1 MVDDLWQALEAAG
14 ARWGDTGAIRLPSG
28 LAYRPGDPV
37 LIEVR
42 KRGHRYDLSDEGA
55 AVRKAGVRGWLPVA
69 EAVVEREGFNVNR
82 RGVVFVP
89 AVEGRDL
96 ASLAAR
102 LAETSLA
109 VYDALLES
117 RRMRSTTGAGRGR
130 RQRATGRRVGSAA

>member
-1 MVDDLWQALEAAG
+1 VDDMREALGTAC
-14 ARWGDTGAIRLPSG
+14 ARWGDTGAIRLTSG
-28 LAYRPGDPV
+28 LAYRPDEPV

-55 AVRKAGVRGWLPVA
+55 AVRNAGVRGWLPLA
-69 EAVVEREGFNVNR
+69 EAVVDREGFNVNR

-117 RRMRSTTGAGRGR
+117 RDDPVYDRRRTRSKTARARPARG
-130 RQRATGRRVGSAA
+130 